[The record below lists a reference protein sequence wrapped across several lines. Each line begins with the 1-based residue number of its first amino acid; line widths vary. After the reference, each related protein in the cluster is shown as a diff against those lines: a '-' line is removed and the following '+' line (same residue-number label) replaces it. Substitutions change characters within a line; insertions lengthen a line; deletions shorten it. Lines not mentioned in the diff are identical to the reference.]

1 MSFAQRTQRT
11 QRHMTDNKWQSGQT
25 LVNGITVAYDDV
37 GEGNNVLVLVHGHP
51 FNRTMWL
58 PQMEW
63 IEDRNRPRA
72 RARARARNEG
82 EDGLKDSEQLGDDI
96 GIEPAT
102 PPNFEHEDEP
112 EHEHEG
118 RPAWRAIVPDLRGY
132 GESGVVPGK
141 TTLDIFASDIAGLLD
156 ELGIQKVVIG
166 GLSMG
171 GQIVM
176 EFCRLYPGRVRGI
189 LLAAT
194 FCRAET
200 EEGRRQRAAMADRL
214 LKEGMEP
221 YAEEVLP
228 KMVTPA
234 NLVALPGVADQVRDM
249 MRATNPNGAAAA
261 VRGRAERPDY
271 AETLARLDVPALVVV
286 GDQDAFTTRADAEQM
301 TSLLKGAELVW
312 IEGVGHMPNL
322 ESEGEFNKALGRLL
336 ERSTAH

>member
-1 MSFAQRTQRT
+1 MKDDCWRTG
-11 QRHMTDNKWQSGQT
+11 NT

-37 GEGNNVLVLVHGHP
+37 GEGDNVLVLVHGHP
-51 FNRTMWL
+51 FNRTMWR

-63 IEDRNRPRA
+63 IEGFNRPRA
-72 RARARARNEG
+72 RARDRLEG
-82 EDGLKDSEQLGDDI
+82 ENSLTGLEGLGGEI
-96 GIEPAT
+96 GIDRSTHA
-102 PPNFEHEDEP
+102 NFEHEHD
-112 EHEHEG
+112 G
-118 RPAWRAIVPDLRGY
+118 KRAWRAIVPDLRGY
-132 GESGVVPGK
+132 GESTVVPGK

-156 ELGIQKVVIG
+156 ELGIQDVVIG

-176 EFCRLYPGRVRGI
+176 EFCRLYLERVRGI
-189 LLAAT
+189 LLAST

-221 YAEEVLP
+221 YAEEGLP

-234 NLVALPGVADQVRDM
+234 NLITLPGVADHVRDM

-261 VRGRAERPDY
+261 LRGRAERPDY

-286 GDQDAFTTRADAEQM
+286 GDKDAFTTRADAEQM
-301 TSLLKGAELVW
+301 STLLKGSELVW

-322 ESEGEFNKALGRLL
+322 ESEGEFNEALGRLL
-336 ERSTAH
+336 QRCAL